1 MQQFHLK
8 KNVWLLAMLFPT
20 TALAQEASPSS
31 VATLE
36 EVEAVNER
44 IYDAIVTEKTRDY
57 SSFASTVGTK
67 RPAAIREIPQS
78 ISIITHQQIQDREV
92 KTFDQLAAKT
102 PGLRVLANDDG
113 RSSVY
118 ARGYEYSEYN
128 IDGLPA
134 QMQSLVG
141 TLPNLIAFDR
151 VEIMRGPSGLFDSS
165 GEMGGIVNFVRKR
178 PTQDFQG
185 SIGAGL
191 GTYKKY
197 NLDGDISG
205 SLNASGTVRGRLIAQ
220 TNGESP
226 RPAKQNNHHET
237 VYAALDWDITPK
249 TTLGLGYL
257 YQQRKLTPNNGLPA
271 YTADNSLLNLPN
283 HTFVGADWNNFT
295 MKSYDVFADL
305 KHYFDNDA
313 HAKIGL
319 RYSDRQADSN
329 YIFSGTGLNTANRVR
344 VTGLGTKIEQQS
356 LALDASYSQSFNW
369 GTMRNDVVV
378 GVDYNHFK
386 HDYDQARNT
395 NLGTID
401 YRDFS
406 RIAYVDIMANA
417 RQGMRGYSLTTTK
430 QELTEKGLYGKLVFR
445 PIKQLSL
452 IVGGRVG
459 HYEVK
464 AGNGLTSARASKTN
478 FTGYAGAVFDI
489 VPNHSL
495 YVSYSS
501 LHTPQT
507 DTDASGKILKARKGT
522 QLEGGYKGSLF
533 DDKLNLRLSVYR
545 LRDVNAAAPIIPGNA
560 RSSSVALGKRVM
572 QGFEAEVSGNLSEKW
587 RIHAGYSYLDSSLVV
602 PTKSDVAIFLMSRH
616 SANLWTTYDITDKLT
631 LGMGVNAMS
640 KIRSSQGVSA
650 SGYASFDAMVS
661 YVFTPKLKAQLNV
674 DNIFNRQYY
683 ARVGSA
689 NTFNIPGKGRS
700 IYANVRYTF

>member
-1 MQQFHLK
+1 MQGFRLK
-8 KNVWLLAMLFPT
+8 KNVWVLAILFST
-20 TALAQEASPSS
+20 TSFAQEVSPSS

-36 EVEAVNER
+36 EVEAVTER

-67 RPAAIREIPQS
+67 RPEAIREIPQS
-78 ISIITHQQIQDREV
+78 ISIITHQQLQDREV

-151 VEIMRGPSGLFDSS
+151 IEIMRGPSGLFDSS

-178 PTQDFQG
+178 PTHDFQG
-185 SIGAGL
+185 SVGAGF
-191 GTYKKY
+191 GSYKKY

-205 SLNASGTVRGRLIAQ
+205 ALNTSGTLRGRLIAQ

-237 VYAALDWDITPK
+237 IYAALDWDITPQ

-257 YQQRKLTPNNGLPA
+257 YQQRKLSPNNGLPA
-271 YTADNSLLNLPN
+271 YAADNRLLSLPER
-283 HTFVGADWNNFT
+283 TFVGADWNDFG
-295 MKSYDVFADL
+295 MKSHDVFADL

-313 HAKIGL
+313 HAKMGI
-319 RYSDRQADSN
+319 RYSDRDADSN
-329 YIFSGTGLNTANRVR
+329 YIFSGTGLNPANRVR
-344 VTGLGTKIEQQS
+344 IAGLGTKIEQKS
-356 LALDASYSQSFNW
+356 LAFDASYSQSFNI
-369 GTMRNDVVV
+369 GNTRNDIVV

-386 HDYDQARNT
+386 HDYDQARHT
-395 NLGTID
+395 NLGTVD
-401 YRDFS
+401 YRDFA
-406 RIAYVDIMANA
+406 RIAYVDVMGNA
-417 RQGMRGYSLTTTK
+417 RRGVNGYTLTNTK

-445 PIKQLSL
+445 PIEKLSL

-459 HYEVK
+459 HYEIK
-464 AGNGLTSARASKTN
+464 AGDGLTSARASDTN

-495 YVSYSS
+495 YISYSS
-501 LHTPQT
+501 LHTPQS
-507 DTDASGKILKARKGT
+507 DTDASGRILKARKGT
-522 QLEGGYKGSLF
+522 QVEGGYKGSLF
-533 DDKLNLRLSVYR
+533 DDKLNLRLTAYR

-572 QGFEAEVSGNLSEKW
+572 QGFEAEVSGNLSDKW
-587 RIHAGYSYLDSSLVV
+587 RVHAGYSYLDTSLVV
-602 PTKSDVAIFLMSRH
+602 PTKSDVAIFLMPRH
-616 SANLWTTYDITDKLT
+616 SVNLWTTYDVTEKFT
-631 LGMGVNAMS
+631 VGMGVNAMS

-650 SGYASFDAMVS
+650 SGYATFDAMVS
-661 YVFTPKLKAQLNV
+661 YAVTPKLKVQLNV
-674 DNIFNRQYY
+674 DNVFNRQYY

-689 NTFNIPGKGRS
+689 NTFNIPGKDRS
-700 IYANVRYTF
+700 VYANVRYSF

>member
-1 MQQFHLK
+1 MQRFRLK

-295 MKSYDVFADL
+295 MKSHDVFADL

>member
-20 TALAQEASPSS
+20 TALAQEVSPSS

-185 SIGAGL
+185 SIGVGL

-295 MKSYDVFADL
+295 MKSHDVFADL